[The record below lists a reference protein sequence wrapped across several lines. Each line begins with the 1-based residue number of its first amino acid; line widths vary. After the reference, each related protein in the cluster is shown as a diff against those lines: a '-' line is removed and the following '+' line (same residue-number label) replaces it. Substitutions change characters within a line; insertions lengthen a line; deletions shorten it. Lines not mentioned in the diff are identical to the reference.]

1 MIGININGNHITIK
15 RAVYTFDT
23 LFSILGV
30 PYEIVIGD
38 TINTSKYSLIISYR
52 SSRQPDTLKTYVE
65 SGGFLIVIMFSDQS
79 IPYVP
84 PSSEQQTIDDYST
97 ILENKLIRIGKG
109 YTINITEDIISS
121 TFYLLS
127 REEEISVEK
136 DQHGRFEGQSS
147 LAYKRDFI
155 RRPIVNEYILLLN
168 QIINF
173 AFKKKDLPL
182 LQKMYWPNGK
192 EFVVSLAHDI
202 DWLSEHKRILFEAL
216 SHFKKAVS
224 LFLSRKFKELLDK
237 SLIVIRS
244 IGCSKNPNWNLEEVI
259 NLEER
264 FGYKSTFY
272 FLANIKNRYSGD
284 IACYGTYNV
293 QSRKIKRL
301 FRTIVQRGWMIG
313 LHGSYNSYD
322 NGAKLAS
329 EKRILEDISGKKITG
344 LRQHYQ
350 RFSIPDTWK
359 AQEYAGLEYDST
371 LGYSITPGFRAS
383 ICLPFAVYDVL
394 DQVRYK
400 LIEIPFAVAD
410 EPLSSLREPVLA
422 SRRIQEF
429 LQEMRKIIDTVKQYS
444 GSMGLLW
451 HPFEKYPGCSVAY
464 EEVLQY
470 LKASGAHVMTS
481 EEIVDWWKQRDS
493 LNITGVKHH
502 KNATDW
508 VIHAEKDIENI
519 CLKIKHSEG
528 KLSTQN
534 LNSYEVIHE
543 NDVSYIKIP
552 YISTGHEFVLKYM
565 K

>member
-15 RAVYTFDT
+15 RAVYAFDT

-38 TINTSKYSLIISYR
+38 TINTGRYSLIISYG
-52 SSRQPDTLKTYVE
+52 SSRQPDRLKTYVE
-65 SGGFLIVIMFSDQS
+65 SGGFLIVIEFSDQS

-84 PSSEQQTIDDYST
+84 PSSEQQTSHDYST
-97 ILENKLIRIGKG
+97 MLENKLIRIGKG
-109 YTINITEDIISS
+109 YTINMTEDIIYS

-127 REEEISVEK
+127 REEEISGEK
-136 DQHGRFEGQSS
+136 DQRGRFEVQSS
-147 LAYKRDFI
+147 LAYNRDFI
-155 RRPIVNEYILLLN
+155 RRPIVNEYVSLLN

-192 EFVVSLAHDI
+192 DFVVSLVHDV
-202 DWLSEHKRILFEAL
+202 DWLSKHKRILFGAISYL
-216 SHFKKAVS
+216 RKAVS
-224 LFLSRKFKELLDK
+224 LFLSRQFKELLDK
-237 SLIVIRS
+237 VLIVIRS
-244 IGCSKNPNWNLEEVI
+244 IGRSKNPNWNLEELI
-259 NLEER
+259 NLEQS

-272 FLANIKNRYSGD
+272 FLANVKSRYSGD

-293 QSRKIKRL
+293 QNRKIKRL
-301 FRTIVQRGWMIG
+301 IRAIVRRGWMIG
-313 LHGSYNSYD
+313 LHGSYDSYN

-329 EKRILEDISGKKITG
+329 EKGILEDISGKKITG
-344 LRQHYQ
+344 LRQHFQ

-371 LGYSITPGFRAS
+371 LGYSVPGFRAS

-410 EPLSSLREPVLA
+410 EPLTRLIEPGLA
-422 SRRIQEF
+422 SRRIEEFHQEV
-429 LQEMRKIIDTVKQYS
+429 RKIIDTVKQYN
-444 GSMGLLW
+444 GSMCLLW
-451 HPFEKYPGCSVAY
+451 HPFEKYPSCSVAY
-464 EEVLQY
+464 EKVLQY
-470 LKASGAHVMTS
+470 LKTSGAHVMTN
-481 EEIVDWWKQRDS
+481 EEIVDWWKQRNS
-493 LNITGVKHH
+493 LHITDVKHR
-502 KNATDW
+502 KNTTDW

-528 KLSTQN
+528 KLSAQDVN
-534 LNSYEVIHE
+534 NYEVIHE
-543 NDVSYIKIP
+543 NDVSYINIP
-552 YISTGHEFVLKYM
+552 YIAAGHEFVLKYM

>member
-1 MIGININGNHITIK
+1 MIGININGNHLTIK
-15 RAVYTFDT
+15 RAVYAFDT

-30 PYEIVIGD
+30 PYEIVLGD
-38 TINTSKYSLIISYR
+38 TIDTRKYSLIISYG
-52 SSRQPDTLKTYVE
+52 SSRRSDTLKTYVE
-65 SGGFLIVIMFSDQS
+65 SGGFLIVIEFSDQG
-79 IPYVP
+79 IPYIP
-84 PSSEQQTIDDYST
+84 PSSEQQTSHDYST

-109 YTINITEDIISS
+109 YTINMTGDIISS

-127 REEEISVEK
+127 REEIISVEK
-136 DQHGRFEGQSS
+136 DQHGRFEVQSS
-147 LAYKRDFI
+147 LAYNRGFI
-155 RRPIVNEYILLLN
+155 RRPIVNEYVSLLN

-192 EFVVSLAHDI
+192 DFVVSLAHDI
-202 DWLSEHKRILFEAL
+202 DWLSKHKRILFDTLLYLRKAL
-216 SHFKKAVS
+216 S
-224 LFLSRKFKELLDK
+224 LLLSRQFKELLDK
-237 SLIVIRS
+237 ALIVIRS
-244 IGCSKNPNWNLEEVI
+244 IGCSKNPNWNIKEVI
-259 NLEER
+259 NLEES

-272 FLANIKNRYSGD
+272 FLANVKSRYLGD

-301 FRTIVQRGWMIG
+301 IRTIVKRGWMIG
-313 LHGSYNSYD
+313 LHGSYDSYN

-344 LRQHYQ
+344 LRQHYG

-359 AQEYAGLEYDST
+359 AQEYAGLEYDLT
-371 LGYSITPGFRAS
+371 LGYSIPGFRAS

-410 EPLSSLREPVLA
+410 EPLSHLIEPVLA
-422 SRRIQEF
+422 SRRMQEY
-429 LQEMRKIIDTVKQYS
+429 LQEVKNLIDTVKQYN

-464 EEVLQY
+464 EKVLQY
-470 LKASGAHVMTS
+470 LKASGAHVMTN
-481 EEIVDWWKQRDS
+481 EEIVDWWKQRNS
-493 LNITGVKHH
+493 LHITGVKHR
-502 KNATDW
+502 KNTTEW
-508 VIHAEKDIENI
+508 IIRAEKDIENI

-528 KLSTQN
+528 KLSAQN
-534 LNSYEVIHE
+534 VNNYKVIHE

-552 YISTGHEFVLKYM
+552 YIPAGHEFVLKYM